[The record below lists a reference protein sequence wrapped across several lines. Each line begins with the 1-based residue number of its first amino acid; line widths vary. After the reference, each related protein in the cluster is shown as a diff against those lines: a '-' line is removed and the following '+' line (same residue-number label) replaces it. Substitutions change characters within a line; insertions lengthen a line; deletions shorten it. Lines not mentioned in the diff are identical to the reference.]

1 MVPETMNFESGLNG
15 IRGIVFDAVGTL
27 IKPVPS
33 VAEAYTAAAGRQGVV
48 INPAEARRRF
58 QHHFQ
63 HEAEHAGNGLFSTD
77 EGTERRRWRAI
88 VRGVLA
94 EVPDPNRAFEEL
106 WDHFSQ
112 PASWRCYPDVEP
124 ALGGLAD
131 AGISV
136 CVGSN
141 FDSRLRGV
149 AQGLSELE
157 SHLDALVISSEVGYR
172 KPHPDFFR
180 AVCIHLGLPAQQVLC
195 VGDDGENDVRGAIRA
210 GLSGILIDR
219 AGNRP
224 VDLPHVPVLT
234 ALVEM
239 RFVQKRPNSRLQ
251 SR

>member
-1 MVPETMNFESGLNG
+1 MNFETGLNG

-33 VAEAYTAAAGRQGVV
+33 VAEVYTAAAIRQGVV
-48 INPAEARRRF
+48 IKPADVRERF

-63 HEAEHAGNGLFSTD
+63 NGGEHAGNGVFSTD

-88 VRGVLA
+88 VGGVLA
-94 EVPDPNRAFEEL
+94 EVPDPDRAFQEL

-112 PASWRCYPDVEP
+112 PGSWRCFPDVEP
-124 ALGGLAD
+124 AIGGLTD

-141 FDSRLRGV
+141 FDCRLRGV
-149 AQGLSELE
+149 IQGLPELE
-157 SHLDALVISSEVGYR
+157 ALVDSLVISSEVGYR
-172 KPHPDFFR
+172 KPHPLFFE
-180 AVCIHLGLPAQQVLC
+180 AVCNHLGLSAHQVLC
-195 VGDDGENDVRGAIRA
+195 VGDDSENDVRGALSA

-219 AGNRP
+219 GRNRP
-224 VDLPHVPVLT
+224 ADLPHVPVLT

>member
-1 MVPETMNFESGLNG
+1 MMGFETALNG

-33 VAEAYTAAAGRQGVV
+33 VAEAYTAAASRQGVV
-48 INPAEARRRF
+48 INPAEVRDRF
-58 QHHFQ
+58 QHHFL
-63 HEAEHAGNGLFSTD
+63 HGVEHAGNGVFSTD

-88 VRGVLA
+88 VGGVLA
-94 EVPDPNRAFEEL
+94 EVPHQDRAFEEL

-112 PASWRCYPDVEP
+112 PGSWRCYPDVEP

-131 AGISV
+131 MGISV

-149 AQGLSELE
+149 VQGLSELRVCVD
-157 SHLDALVISSEVGYR
+157 SLVISSEVGYR
-172 KPHPDFFR
+172 KPHPLFFES
-180 AVCIHLGLPAQQVLC
+180 VCNHLGLPAFEVLC
-195 VGDDGENDVRGAIRA
+195 VGDDSENDVRGAIRA

-219 AGNRP
+219 GGNRP
-224 VDLPHVPVLT
+224 ADLRHVPVLT

-239 RFVQKRPNSRLQ
+239 KFAQKRPNSRLQ

>member
-1 MVPETMNFESGLNG
+1 MMSFETGLNG

-33 VAEAYTAAAGRQGVV
+33 VAEAYTSAASRQGVG
-48 INPAEARRRF
+48 IKPAKVRERF
-58 QHHFQ
+58 QHHFRN
-63 HEAEHAGNGLFSTD
+63 EREHAGNGLLSTD

-88 VRGVLA
+88 VGGVLA
-94 EVPDPNRAFEEL
+94 EVPNPDRAFEEL

-112 PASWRCYPDVEP
+112 PGSWRCFPDVEP

-131 AGISV
+131 VGISV

-149 AQGLSELE
+149 VHGLSELE
-157 SHLDALVISSEVGYR
+157 ACAQSLVVSSEVGYR
-172 KPHPDFFR
+172 KPHPLFFE
-180 AVCIHLGLPAQQVLC
+180 AVCNHLGLPAHQVLC
-195 VGDDGENDVRGAIRA
+195 VGDDSENDVRGAIRA

-219 AGNRP
+219 GGNRP
-224 VDLPHVPVLT
+224 ADLPHVPVLT

>member
-1 MVPETMNFESGLNG
+1 MMNFELGMNG
-15 IRGIVFDAVGTL
+15 IRAIVFDAVGTL

-33 VAEAYTAAAGRQGVV
+33 VAETYTSAASRQGVV
-48 INPAEARRRF
+48 IRPAEVRERF

-63 HEAEHAGNGLFSTD
+63 NRGEHAGNGLFSTD
-77 EGTERRRWRAI
+77 EATERRRWRAI
-88 VRGVLA
+88 VGGVLA
-94 EVPDPNRAFEEL
+94 EVPDPDRAFDEL
-106 WDHFSQ
+106 WDHFSHSG
-112 PASWRCYPDVEP
+112 SWRCFPDVEP
-124 ALGGLAD
+124 TLGGLAD

-141 FDSRLRGV
+141 FDSRLRCV
-149 AQGLSELE
+149 VHGLPELE
-157 SHLDALVISSEVGYR
+157 PWVDSLVISSEVGYR
-172 KPHPDFFR
+172 KPHPLFFE
-180 AVCIHLGLPAQQVLC
+180 AVCNHLGQPAHQVLC
-195 VGDDGENDVRGAIRA
+195 VGDDSENDVRGAIRA

-224 VDLPHVPVLT
+224 ADLPHVRVLT

>member
-1 MVPETMNFESGLNG
+1 MMGVETGLNG

-33 VAEAYTAAAGRQGVV
+33 VAEAYTAAASRQGVG
-48 INPAEARRRF
+48 IKPAEVRERF

-63 HEAEHAGNGLFSTD
+63 NGGEHAGNRALSTD
-77 EGTERRRWRAI
+77 EETERRRWRTI
-88 VRGVLA
+88 VGGVLA
-94 EVPDPNRAFEEL
+94 EVPDPDRAFEEL

-112 PASWRCYPDVEP
+112 PGSWRCYPDVEP

-131 AGISV
+131 VGISV

-149 AQGLSELE
+149 VQGLSELRGLRRFTRRFRRK
-157 SHLDALVISSEVGYR
+157 SATASLIRFSSRPCAIIS
-172 KPHPDFFR
+172 
-180 AVCIHLGLPAQQVLC
+180 ALPAHQVLC
-195 VGDDGENDVRGAIRA
+195 VGDDSENDVRGAIRA

-219 AGNRP
+219 GGNRP
-224 VDLPHVPVLT
+224 ADLPHVPVLT

>member
-1 MVPETMNFESGLNG
+1 MKAEPGLNG

-27 IKPVPS
+27 IKPQPS
-33 VAEAYTAAAGRQGVV
+33 VAEAYTAAASRQGVL
-48 INPAEARRRF
+48 IKPAEVRERF

-63 HEAEHAGNGLFSTD
+63 NGDEHAGNGLYSTD
-77 EGTERRRWRAI
+77 EATERRRWRKI
-88 VRGVLA
+88 VFGVLK
-94 EVPDPNRAFEEL
+94 EVPDPDRAFEEL

-112 PASWRCYPDVEP
+112 PGSWRIFPDVEP

-131 AGISV
+131 LGISV
-136 CVGSN
+136 CIGSN

-149 AQGLSELE
+149 VQGIPELDLYVD
-157 SHLDALVISSEVGYR
+157 SLVISSEVGYR
-172 KPHPDFFR
+172 KPHSQFFQ
-180 AVCIHLGLPAQQVLC
+180 AVCNHLGLPEHQVLC
-195 VGDDGENDVRGAIRA
+195 VGDDSENDVRGAIGA

-224 VDLPHVPVLT
+224 ADLAHVPVLT

>member
-1 MVPETMNFESGLNG
+1 MNFETGLNG

-33 VAEAYTAAAGRQGVV
+33 VAEAYTAAAGRQG
-48 INPAEARRRF
+48 ISIRPAEVRERF

-63 HEAEHAGNGLFSTD
+63 NEGEHAGNGRLSTD
-77 EGTERRRWRAI
+77 EGTERRRWRGI
-88 VRGVLA
+88 VGGVLA
-94 EVPDPNRAFEEL
+94 EVPDPDRAFEEL
-106 WDHFSQ
+106 WEHFSH
-112 PASWRCYPDVEP
+112 PGSWRCYPDVEP

-149 AQGLSELE
+149 VQGIAELGPCID
-157 SHLDALVISSEVGYR
+157 SLVISSEVGYR
-172 KPHPDFFR
+172 KPHALFFE
-180 AVCIHLGLPAQQVLC
+180 AVCSHLGLPAHQVLC
-195 VGDDGENDVRGAIRA
+195 VGDDIENDVRGAIRA

-219 AGNRP
+219 GGNRP
-224 VDLPHVPVLT
+224 ADLPHVPVLT

-239 RFVQKRPNSRLQ
+239 RFVQKRPNSRLR
-251 SR
+251 S

>member
-1 MVPETMNFESGLNG
+1 MSFETGLNG
-15 IRGIVFDAVGTL
+15 IGGIVFDAVGTL

-33 VAEAYTAAAGRQGVV
+33 VAEVYTAAASRQGVS
-48 INPAEARRRF
+48 IKPAEVRERF

-63 HEAEHAGNGLFSTD
+63 NGGEHAGHGLLSTD
-77 EGTERRRWRAI
+77 EGTERRRWRSI
-88 VRGVLA
+88 VAGVLA
-94 EVPDPNRAFEEL
+94 EVPDPDRAFEEL

-112 PASWRCYPDVEP
+112 PGSWRCYPDVEP

-131 AGISV
+131 VGISV

-149 AQGLSELE
+149 VQGIPELGACAH
-157 SHLDALVISSEVGYR
+157 SLVISSEVGYR
-172 KPHPDFFR
+172 KPHPLFFE
-180 AVCIHLGLPAQQVLC
+180 AACNHLGLPAHQVLC
-195 VGDDGENDVRGAIRA
+195 VGDDIENDVRGSIRA

-219 AGNRP
+219 GGDRP
-224 VDLPHVPVLT
+224 ADLPHVPVLT

>member
-1 MVPETMNFESGLNG
+1 MNSETGLNG

-33 VAEAYTAAAGRQGVV
+33 VAEAYTAAASRQGVA
-48 INPAEARRRF
+48 IKAAEVRERF

-63 HEAEHAGNGLFSTD
+63 NGGEHAGNGLLSTD
-77 EGTERRRWRAI
+77 EATECRRWRTI
-88 VRGVLA
+88 VAGVLP
-94 EVPDPNRAFEEL
+94 EVPDPDRAFQEL

-112 PASWRCYPDVEP
+112 PGSWRCYPDVEP

-131 AGISV
+131 MGISV

-149 AQGLSELE
+149 VQGLAELE
-157 SHLDALVISSEVGYR
+157 VYFDSLVISSEVGYR
-172 KPHPDFFR
+172 KPHPLFFQ
-180 AVCIHLGLPAQQVLC
+180 AVCNHLGLPEHQVLC
-195 VGDDGENDVRGAIRA
+195 VGDDSENDVRGALQA

-219 AGNRP
+219 GGQRP
-224 VDLPHVPVLT
+224 ADLPHVPVLT

-239 RFVQKRPNSRLQ
+239 RFVQKRPNSRVQ

>member
-1 MVPETMNFESGLNG
+1 MSFETGLNG

-33 VAEAYTAAAGRQGVV
+33 VAEAYTAAASRQGIV
-48 INPAEARRRF
+48 IKPAEVRERF

-63 HEAEHAGNGLFSTD
+63 NGGEHAGNGVLSTD

-88 VRGVLA
+88 VGGVLA
-94 EVPDPNRAFEEL
+94 EVPHPDRAFEEL
-106 WDHFSQ
+106 WDHFSH
-112 PASWRCYPDVEP
+112 PGSWRCFPDVEP
-124 ALGGLAD
+124 TLGGLAD

-149 AQGLSELE
+149 VQGLSELE
-157 SHLDALVISSEVGYR
+157 ACAQSLVISSEVGYR
-172 KPHPDFFR
+172 KPHPLFFD
-180 AVCIHLGLPAQQVLC
+180 AVCNYLGLPAHQVLC
-195 VGDDGENDVRGAIRA
+195 VGDDSENDVRGAIRA

-219 AGNRP
+219 GGCRP
-224 VDLPHVPVLT
+224 ADLPHVPVLT

>member
-1 MVPETMNFESGLNG
+1 MNVEPGLNG

-27 IKPVPS
+27 IKPQPS
-33 VAEAYTAAAGRQGVV
+33 VAEAYTAAASRQGVW
-48 INPAEARRRF
+48 IRPAEVRERF

-63 HEAEHAGNGLFSTD
+63 NEDEHAGNGVYSTD
-77 EGTERRRWRAI
+77 EATERRRWRKI
-88 VRGVLA
+88 VFGVLV
-94 EVPDPNRAFEEL
+94 EVPDPDRAFEEL

-112 PASWRCYPDVEP
+112 PGSWRVYPDVEP

-136 CVGSN
+136 CIGSN

-149 AQGLSELE
+149 VQGIPELDLYVD
-157 SHLDALVISSEVGYR
+157 SLIVSSEVGYR
-172 KPHPDFFR
+172 KPHSEFFH
-180 AVCIHLGLPAQQVLC
+180 AVCNRLGLAEHQVLC
-195 VGDDGENDVRGAIRA
+195 VGDDSENDVRGAIQA

-224 VDLPHVPVLT
+224 ADLPHVPVLT

>member
-1 MVPETMNFESGLNG
+1 MKAEPGLNG

-27 IKPVPS
+27 IKPQPS
-33 VAEAYTAAAGRQGVV
+33 VAEAYTAAASRQGVL
-48 INPAEARRRF
+48 IKPAEVRERF

-63 HEAEHAGNGLFSTD
+63 KGDEHAGNGLNSTD
-77 EGTERRRWRAI
+77 EATERRRWRKI
-88 VRGVLA
+88 VFGVLEEA
-94 EVPDPNRAFEEL
+94 PDPDRAFEEL
-106 WDHFSQ
+106 WDHFSH
-112 PASWRCYPDVEP
+112 PGSWRLFPDVEP

-136 CVGSN
+136 CIGSN

-149 AQGLSELE
+149 VQGIPELDLYVD
-157 SHLDALVISSEVGYR
+157 SLVISSEVGYR
-172 KPHPDFFR
+172 KPHSQFFR
-180 AVCIHLGLPAQQVLC
+180 AVCNHLGLPEQQVLC
-195 VGDDGENDVRGAIRA
+195 VGDDSENDVRGAIGA

-224 VDLPHVPVLT
+224 KDLPHVPVLT

>member
-1 MVPETMNFESGLNG
+1 MKGFEPGLNG

-33 VAEAYTAAAGRQGVV
+33 VAEAYTAAASRQGVAMSAAHV
-48 INPAEARRRF
+48 RERF

-63 HEAEHAGNGLFSTD
+63 HGDVHAGNGVFSTD
-77 EGTERRRWRAI
+77 EETERRRWRAI
-88 VRGVLA
+88 VGGVLA
-94 EVPDPNRAFEEL
+94 EVPEPERAFEEL
-106 WDHFSQ
+106 WEHFSQ
-112 PASWRCYPDVEP
+112 PGAWRCYPDVEP

-131 AGISV
+131 LGVSV

-149 AQGLSELE
+149 VQGIPELGGCV
-157 SHLDALVISSEVGYR
+157 DALVISSEVGYR
-172 KPHPDFFR
+172 KPHPLFFE
-180 AVCIHLGLPAQQVLC
+180 AACSHLGLPADQVLC
-195 VGDDGENDVRGAIRA
+195 VGDDIENDVRGAIRA

-219 AGNRP
+219 GGSRP
-224 VDLPHVPVLT
+224 ADLPHVPVLT

-239 RFVQKRPNSRLQ
+239 KFVQKRPNSRLQ